1 MISNEQ
7 EVSVHQIFGRNLREL
22 CKRAGTIAEVAD
34 HLGVN
39 RVQMNRILNGESF
52 PKPGLM
58 KRICDHFSVNSRI
71 LLEPLDVIE
80 AETANASPADARRM
94 SAPLSYAFFG
104 RDYSVTAQN
113 INREIVPDGLH
124 LMIRPSFMWRDGY
137 WIGMVRFFNKDRSQ
151 VMRGFDPIAR
161 GMKRSDLTPMRVREY
176 RGLLLNSSEAISF
189 LYSTRIPN
197 TVIGIDH
204 FATRT
209 WPTHGFLS
217 GRCLVMS
224 SAKPI
229 GKTVVPSILQPLEQ
243 DTKTILNAARLCGF
257 RSLAEIPRK
266 YHEHLSSA
274 GI

>member
-1 MISNEQ
+1 MTSSDQ
-7 EVSVHQIFGRNLREL
+7 EISVHLIFGRNLREL
-22 CKRAGTIAEVAD
+22 CKRTGTIAEVAD

-58 KRICDHFSVNSRI
+58 KRICDHFSVNARI
-71 LLEPLDVIE
+71 LLEPLADLE
-80 AETANASPADARRM
+80 AEHQNQNAGKAISMAEPF
-94 SAPLSYAFFG
+94 SYAFFG
-104 RDYSVTAQN
+104 RDYSVN
-113 INREIVPDGLH
+113 EYNKNHGIVPVGLH
-124 LMIRPSFMWRDGY
+124 LMIRPSFLWRDGY
-137 WIGMVRFFNKDRSQ
+137 WIGMVRFFNKDGAQ
-151 VMRGFDPIAR
+151 LMRGFDPIAR

-176 RGLLLNSSEAISF
+176 RGLMLNSSESISF
-189 LYSTRIPN
+189 LYATRIPN

-204 FATRT
+204 FGTRT

-224 SAKPI
+224 SANPI

-243 DTKTILNAARLCGF
+243 DTKTILDAARLCGF
-257 RSLAEIPRK
+257 RNLSEVPRK

>member
-1 MISNEQ
+1 MTSSDQ
-7 EVSVHQIFGRNLREL
+7 EISVHLIFGRNLREL
-22 CKRAGTIAEVAD
+22 CKRTGTIAEVAD

-58 KRICDHFSVNSRI
+58 KRICDHFSVNARI
-71 LLEPLDVIE
+71 LLEPLADLE
-80 AETANASPADARRM
+80 AEHQNQNAGKAISMAEPF
-94 SAPLSYAFFG
+94 SYAFFG
-104 RDYSVTAQN
+104 RDYSVN
-113 INREIVPDGLH
+113 EYNKNHEIGPDGLH
-124 LMIRPSFMWRDGY
+124 LMIRPSFLWRDGY
-137 WIGMVRFFNKDRSQ
+137 WIGMVRFFNKDGAQ
-151 VMRGFDPIAR
+151 LMRGFDPIAR

-176 RGLLLNSSEAISF
+176 RGLMLNSSESISF
-189 LYSTRIPN
+189 LYATRIPN

-204 FATRT
+204 FGTRT

-224 SAKPI
+224 SANPI

-243 DTKTILNAARLCGF
+243 DTKTILDAARLCGF
-257 RSLAEIPRK
+257 RNLSEVPRK

>member
-1 MISNEQ
+1 M
-7 EVSVHQIFGRNLREL
+7 
-22 CKRAGTIAEVAD
+22 
-34 HLGVN
+34 GVN

-58 KRICDHFSVNSRI
+58 KRICDHFSVNARI
-71 LLEPLDVIE
+71 LLEPLAELE
-80 AETANASPADARRM
+80 AEKRHQSPGDVRGM
-94 SAPLSYAFFG
+94 SGPFDYAFFG
-104 RDYSVTAQN
+104 RDYSVNEEN

-137 WIGMVRFFNKDRSQ
+137 WIGMVRFFNKDGAQ
-151 VMRGFDPIAR
+151 VVRGFDPIAR
-161 GMKRSDLTPMRVREY
+161 GMKRSDLTPMKVREY
-176 RGLLLNSSEAISF
+176 RGLLLNSSESISF
-189 LYSTRIPN
+189 LYATRIPN

-204 FATRT
+204 FGTRT

-224 SAKPI
+224 SANPI

-243 DTKTILNAARLCGF
+243 DTRTILEAARLCGF
-257 RSLAEIPRK
+257 RSLSEVPRK